1 MQRSFPTGLW
11 LATTILSPVP
21 ALAQSGAPEP
31 AQPPARAPAQAPAQA
46 RGQQAADEGE
56 EEIVVQGQRPRG
68 SVIGDIKPELT
79 FNGGDIRALGVS
91 SINDLLTELGPQ
103 LASTR
108 GGSPVILL
116 EGRRVSSFREI
127 ATIPA
132 EAIQRAE
139 VLPEEVA
146 LKYGYSANQKVLNIV
161 LRRRFKSITV
171 EGKDKFTT
179 DGGANNP
186 EIELGLLTIRRNG
199 RLNLNLDYENT
210 AALAE
215 SQRGITTS
223 TGGDTRRS
231 LAPSDEQLTLTAT
244 YAHTFS
250 PKVSAS
256 LNGEMTVD
264 RQHSLIGA
272 STTPDLDVF
281 QRTAK
286 DLSLHL
292 GSTVNADFRGLHN
305 TLTTTYDHDEGRTI
319 SVRGVPADVAR
330 STTDTVTA
338 DLTSNVTPYRLP
350 AGDISVTAR
359 LGGTFNSFGSEA
371 LRAQVTQQ
379 KADLDRT
386 TGLASLSVDVPVFDS
401 PSPFLGRLS
410 VNGNVQLQTLS
421 DFGGLTSYGYGATWT
436 PRREVSLIASFAST
450 QSAPTMQQIGNPQI
464 PTPQVPVFDYT
475 TGRSVLVTRVS
486 GGNTALLSAEK
497 REWRLG
503 LTLKPFT
510 GKDITFS
517 VDYNHASTDNGIMAL
532 PALTAATQA
541 AFPRRFIRDDDG
553 NLIRII
559 GTPVNIDRQ
568 ESGVLRWGFN
578 FSKALK
584 TPKAQADAMRAAFM
598 RAFAER
604 QRRAEGA
611 GAPPPPPQDGFGGGP
626 PRGEGGPP
634 RGFGGPGGR
643 GPGGPGGGNR
653 LTFAVYHSVHLTE
666 TARLAAGQPTI
677 DLLNGGT
684 IGSQSGQP
692 RHEVEVQAGISHSG
706 FGLRLTGQW
715 QSATR
720 VVDPSGTPSAN
731 LHFGSLATFN
741 LRLFANPSQVPGL
754 IGKHPWMRGMRVS
767 LAVNNLLNTRQK
779 VTDGTGATPYAYQ
792 PAYLDP
798 LGRTVMISVRKL
810 FF

>member
-1 MQRSFPTGLW
+1 MRRCFPTSLW
-11 LATTILSPVP
+11 LATTLLSSVP
-21 ALAQSGAPEP
+21 ALAQTAAPE
-31 AQPPARAPAQAPAQA
+31 APAGGQP
-46 RGQQAADEGE
+46 RGQQTADEGE
-56 EEIVVQGQRPRG
+56 EEIVVQGQKPRG
-68 SVIGDIKPELT
+68 SVIGDIQPELT
-79 FNGGDIRALGVS
+79 FNAGDIRALGVS
-91 SINDLLTELGPQ
+91 SITDLLTELGPQ
-103 LASTR
+103 LSSTR
-108 GGSPVILL
+108 GGSPVVLL

-146 LKYGYSANQKVLNIV
+146 LKYGYPANQKVLNIV

-210 AALAE
+210 ATLAE

-223 TGGDTRRS
+223 TGGDTQRS

-256 LNGEMTVD
+256 LNGEMSVD

-272 STTPDLDVF
+272 STSPDVDVF

-319 SVRGVPADVAR
+319 SVRGVPADVAQ

-359 LGGTFNSFGSEA
+359 LGGTFNSFSSKT
-371 LRAQVTQQ
+371 LPAQATQQ
-379 KADLDRT
+379 NPNLDRT

-464 PTPQVPVFDYT
+464 ATPQVPVFDYT
-475 TGRSVLVTRVS
+475 TGQSVLVTRVS
-486 GGNTALLSAEK
+486 GGNTALLKAEK

-510 GKDITFS
+510 GKDVTFS
-517 VDYNHASTDNGIMAL
+517 VDYNHASTDNGIMSL
-532 PALTAATQA
+532 PALTAATQD
-541 AFPRRFIRDDDG
+541 AFPSRFIRDDDG

-584 TPKAQADAMRAAFM
+584 TPKAQADALRAAFM

-604 QRRAEGA
+604 QQRAGEA
-611 GAPPPPPQDGFGGGP
+611 GMPPPPPEDGSGGRRPG
-626 PRGEGGPP
+626 GE
-634 RGFGGPGGR
+634 GGPGGR
-643 GPGGPGGGNR
+643 GPGGFGGPGGPGGPGGRGPGGGNR
-653 LTFAVYHSVHLTE
+653 ITFAVYHSVHLTE

-684 IGSQSGQP
+684 IGSQSGKP
-692 RHEVEVQAGISHSG
+692 RHEVEVQAGVSHSG